1 MEDDQYLDEM
11 LNKIIITKSQLE
23 ANEYIR
29 LVKNYIYVTNKYTN
43 LKKVDYLLLIDK
55 IALSRDYRFNTIY
68 Y

>member
-11 LNKIIITKSQLE
+11 LIKIIITKSQLE

-55 IALSRDYRFNTIY
+55 IALSRDLPI
-68 Y
+68 

>member
-43 LKKVDYLLLIDK
+43 LKKVDYLLLTDK
-55 IALSRDYRFNTIY
+55 IALSRDLPI
-68 Y
+68 

>member
-29 LVKNYIYVTNKYTN
+29 LVNNYIYVTNKYTN

-55 IALSRDYRFNTIY
+55 IALSRDLPI
-68 Y
+68 

>member
-1 MEDDQYLDEM
+1 MEDDQYLNEM

-55 IALSRDYRFNTIY
+55 IALSRDLPI
-68 Y
+68 

>member
-55 IALSRDYRFNTIY
+55 IALSGDLPI
-68 Y
+68 

>member
-43 LKKVDYLLLIDK
+43 LKKVDYILLIDK
-55 IALSRDYRFNTIY
+55 IALSRDLPI
-68 Y
+68 

>member
-55 IALSRDYRFNTIY
+55 IALNRDLPI
-68 Y
+68 

>member
-11 LNKIIITKSQLE
+11 LNKIIVTKSQLE

-55 IALSRDYRFNTIY
+55 IALSRDLPI
-68 Y
+68 

>member
-1 MEDDQYLDEM
+1 MEDYQYLDEM

-55 IALSRDYRFNTIY
+55 IALSRDLPI
-68 Y
+68 

>member
-55 IALSRDYRFNTIY
+55 IALSRNLPI
-68 Y
+68 

>member
-29 LVKNYIYVTNKYTN
+29 IVKNYIYVTNKYTN
-43 LKKVDYLLLIDK
+43 LKKVDFLLLIDK
-55 IALSRDYRFNTIY
+55 IALSRDLPI
-68 Y
+68 

>member
-55 IALSRDYRFNTIY
+55 IALSRDLPI
-68 Y
+68 

>member
-55 IALSRDYRFNTIY
+55 IALSRYLPI
-68 Y
+68 

>member
-29 LVKNYIYVTNKYTN
+29 LVKNYIYVTNKYIN

-55 IALSRDYRFNTIY
+55 IALSRDLPI
-68 Y
+68 

>member
-55 IALSRDYRFNTIY
+55 IALSRDLLI
-68 Y
+68 

>member
-43 LKKVDYLLLIDK
+43 LKK
-55 IALSRDYRFNTIY
+55 S
-68 Y
+68 

>member
-11 LNKIIITKSQLE
+11 LNKIIITKSKLE

-55 IALSRDYRFNTIY
+55 IALSRDLPI
-68 Y
+68 

>member
-55 IALSRDYRFNTIY
+55 IALSIDLPI
-68 Y
+68 

>member
-29 LVKNYIYVTNKYTN
+29 LVKYYIYVTNKYTN

-55 IALSRDYRFNTIY
+55 IALSRDLPI
-68 Y
+68 

>member
-55 IALSRDYRFNTIY
+55 IALT
-68 Y
+68 

>member
-1 MEDDQYLDEM
+1 MEDDQYLDGM

-55 IALSRDYRFNTIY
+55 IALSRDLPI
-68 Y
+68 

>member
-11 LNKIIITKSQLE
+11 LNRIIITKIQLE

-55 IALSRDYRFNTIY
+55 IALSRDLPI
-68 Y
+68 

>member
-23 ANEYIR
+23 ANKYIR

-55 IALSRDYRFNTIY
+55 IALSRDLPI
-68 Y
+68 

>member
-23 ANEYIR
+23 ANEYIS

-55 IALSRDYRFNTIY
+55 IALSRDLPI
-68 Y
+68 

>member
-23 ANEYIR
+23 ANVYIR

-55 IALSRDYRFNTIY
+55 IALSRDLPI
-68 Y
+68 

>member
-29 LVKNYIYVTNKYTN
+29 LVKNYIYVTKKYTN

-55 IALSRDYRFNTIY
+55 IALSRDLPI
-68 Y
+68 

>member
-11 LNKIIITKSQLE
+11 LNKTIITKSQLE

-55 IALSRDYRFNTIY
+55 IALSRDLPI
-68 Y
+68 

>member
-23 ANEYIR
+23 ANEYIK

-55 IALSRDYRFNTIY
+55 IALSRDLPI
-68 Y
+68 

>member
-11 LNKIIITKSQLE
+11 FNKIIITKSQLE

-55 IALSRDYRFNTIY
+55 IALSRDLPI
-68 Y
+68 

>member
-43 LKKVDYLLLIDK
+43 LKKVDYLLLIDN
-55 IALSRDYRFNTIY
+55 IALSRDLPI
-68 Y
+68 

>member
-1 MEDDQYLDEM
+1 MKYDQYLDEM

-55 IALSRDYRFNTIY
+55 IALSRDLPI
-68 Y
+68 

>member
-1 MEDDQYLDEM
+1 MEDDQCLDEM

-55 IALSRDYRFNTIY
+55 IALSRDLPI
-68 Y
+68 

>member
-43 LKKVDYLLLIDK
+43 LKKVDYLIQYIINIK
-55 IALSRDYRFNTIY
+55 YFNIRSPPV
-68 Y
+68 

>member
-23 ANEYIR
+23 SKWNISE

-55 IALSRDYRFNTIY
+55 IALSRDLPI
-68 Y
+68 

>member
-29 LVKNYIYVTNKYTN
+29 LVKNYIYVINKYTN

-55 IALSRDYRFNTIY
+55 IALSRDLPI
-68 Y
+68 